1 MIYSDIAIK
10 TKPFNIK
17 ETEAV
22 ARLGAS
28 WYFGGGGM
36 MVEVEQLEQVM
47 KIIGTH
53 GLAPVI
59 AIVMIW
65 YLIFENK
72 KSNEERLKRDEE
84 IISTM
89 ILLKENI
96 VDGYVDNS
104 KLKIFVR
111 VLWIRLIQSYEKLV
125 LWYIINNSIQKNR
138 DNILNELS
146 QEVTEILDRINELL
160 LMFTSNRISKI
171 YYELILKSWE
181 EIHLI
186 IIDVFDSATK
196 CEDIDYKELARTL
209 KTHIEKEQARVLK
222 LINET
227 KI

>member
-1 MIYSDIAIK
+1 
-10 TKPFNIK
+10 
-17 ETEAV
+17 
-22 ARLGAS
+22 
-28 WYFGGGGM
+28 
-36 MVEVEQLEQVM
+36 MVEVGQLEEVM

-65 YLIFENK
+65 YLIVENK

-111 VLWIRLIQSYEKLV
+111 VLGIRLIQSYEKLV

-160 LMFTSNRISKI
+160 LMFTSNRTSSI

-186 IIDVFDSATK
+186 IINVFDSATK

>member
-1 MIYSDIAIK
+1 
-10 TKPFNIK
+10 
-17 ETEAV
+17 
-22 ARLGAS
+22 
-28 WYFGGGGM
+28 
-36 MVEVEQLEQVM
+36 MVEVGQLEEVM

-65 YLIFENK
+65 YLIVENK

-89 ILLKENI
+89 VLLKENI

-171 YYELILKSWE
+171 YYDLILKSWE

>member
-1 MIYSDIAIK
+1 
-10 TKPFNIK
+10 
-17 ETEAV
+17 
-22 ARLGAS
+22 
-28 WYFGGGGM
+28 
-36 MVEVEQLEQVM
+36 MVEVGQLEEVM

-65 YLIFENK
+65 YLIVENK

-171 YYELILKSWE
+171 YYDLILKSWE

>member
-1 MIYSDIAIK
+1 
-10 TKPFNIK
+10 
-17 ETEAV
+17 
-22 ARLGAS
+22 
-28 WYFGGGGM
+28 
-36 MVEVEQLEQVM
+36 MVEVEKLEQIM
-47 KIIGTH
+47 KIVGTH

-65 YLIFENK
+65 YLIVENK

>member
-1 MIYSDIAIK
+1 
-10 TKPFNIK
+10 
-17 ETEAV
+17 
-22 ARLGAS
+22 
-28 WYFGGGGM
+28 
-36 MVEVEQLEQVM
+36 MVEVGQLEQIM

-65 YLIFENK
+65 YLIVENK
-72 KSNEERLKRDEE
+72 KSNEDRLKRDEE

>member
-1 MIYSDIAIK
+1 
-10 TKPFNIK
+10 
-17 ETEAV
+17 
-22 ARLGAS
+22 
-28 WYFGGGGM
+28 
-36 MVEVEQLEQVM
+36 MVEVGQLEQLM

-65 YLIFENK
+65 YLIVENK

-160 LMFTSNRISKI
+160 LMFTSNKISKI

-186 IIDVFDSATK
+186 IISVFDSATK
-196 CEDIDYKELARTL
+196 CDDIDYKELARTL

>member
-1 MIYSDIAIK
+1 
-10 TKPFNIK
+10 
-17 ETEAV
+17 
-22 ARLGAS
+22 
-28 WYFGGGGM
+28 
-36 MVEVEQLEQVM
+36 MVEVGQLEQVM

-65 YLIFENK
+65 YLIVENK

>member
-1 MIYSDIAIK
+1 
-10 TKPFNIK
+10 
-17 ETEAV
+17 
-22 ARLGAS
+22 
-28 WYFGGGGM
+28 
-36 MVEVEQLEQVM
+36 MVEVDKLEQLM

-65 YLIFENK
+65 YLIVENK

-160 LMFTSNRISKI
+160 LMFTSNRTSSI

-186 IIDVFDSATK
+186 IINVFDSATR

-222 LINET
+222 EINEI

>member
-1 MIYSDIAIK
+1 
-10 TKPFNIK
+10 
-17 ETEAV
+17 
-22 ARLGAS
+22 
-28 WYFGGGGM
+28 
-36 MVEVEQLEQVM
+36 MVEVGQLEQLM
-47 KIIGTH
+47 KIVGTH

-65 YLIFENK
+65 YLIVENK

-89 ILLKENI
+89 VLLKENI

-111 VLWIRLIQSYEKLV
+111 VLWVRLIQNYEKLV
-125 LWYIINNSIQKNR
+125 LWYVINNSIQKNR
-138 DNILNELS
+138 DNILNELT
-146 QEVTEILDRINELL
+146 QEVAEILDRINELL
-160 LMFTSNRISKI
+160 LMFTSNRTSSI

-186 IIDVFDSATK
+186 IINVFDSVTK
-196 CEDIDYKELARTL
+196 CDDIDYKELARTL

-222 LINET
+222 EINEI

>member
-1 MIYSDIAIK
+1 
-10 TKPFNIK
+10 
-17 ETEAV
+17 
-22 ARLGAS
+22 
-28 WYFGGGGM
+28 
-36 MVEVEQLEQVM
+36 MVEVEQLEEVM

-65 YLIFENK
+65 YLIVENK

-160 LMFTSNRISKI
+160 LMFTSNRTSSI

-186 IIDVFDSATK
+186 IINVFDSATK

>member
-1 MIYSDIAIK
+1 
-10 TKPFNIK
+10 
-17 ETEAV
+17 
-22 ARLGAS
+22 
-28 WYFGGGGM
+28 
-36 MVEVEQLEQVM
+36 MVEVDKLEQIM

-65 YLIFENK
+65 YLIVENK

-171 YYELILKSWE
+171 YYDLILKSWE

-186 IIDVFDSATK
+186 IINVFDSATK
-196 CEDIDYKELARTL
+196 CDDIDYKELARTL

-222 LINET
+222 EINET

>member
-1 MIYSDIAIK
+1 
-10 TKPFNIK
+10 
-17 ETEAV
+17 
-22 ARLGAS
+22 
-28 WYFGGGGM
+28 
-36 MVEVEQLEQVM
+36 MVEVGQLEQLM

-65 YLIFENK
+65 YLIVENK

-171 YYELILKSWE
+171 YYDLILKSWE

-186 IIDVFDSATK
+186 IINVFDSVTK
-196 CEDIDYKELARTL
+196 CDDIDYKELARTL

-222 LINET
+222 EINEI

>member
-1 MIYSDIAIK
+1 
-10 TKPFNIK
+10 
-17 ETEAV
+17 
-22 ARLGAS
+22 
-28 WYFGGGGM
+28 
-36 MVEVEQLEQVM
+36 MVEVGQLEQIM
-47 KIIGTH
+47 KIVGTH

-65 YLIFENK
+65 YLIVENK

-84 IISTM
+84 IIST
-89 ILLKENI
+89 IVLLKENI

-111 VLWIRLIQSYEKLV
+111 VLWVRLIQSYEKLV

-138 DNILNELS
+138 DNILNELT

-160 LMFTSNRISKI
+160 LMFTSNRTSSI

-186 IIDVFDSATK
+186 IINVFDSATK

>member
-1 MIYSDIAIK
+1 
-10 TKPFNIK
+10 
-17 ETEAV
+17 
-22 ARLGAS
+22 
-28 WYFGGGGM
+28 
-36 MVEVEQLEQVM
+36 MVEVEQLEEVM

-65 YLIFENK
+65 YLIVENK

-171 YYELILKSWE
+171 YYDLILKSWE

>member
-1 MIYSDIAIK
+1 
-10 TKPFNIK
+10 
-17 ETEAV
+17 
-22 ARLGAS
+22 
-28 WYFGGGGM
+28 
-36 MVEVEQLEQVM
+36 MVEIDKLEQLM

-65 YLIFENK
+65 YLIVENK

-160 LMFTSNRISKI
+160 LMFTSNRTSSI

-186 IIDVFDSATK
+186 IINVFDSATK

>member
-1 MIYSDIAIK
+1 
-10 TKPFNIK
+10 
-17 ETEAV
+17 
-22 ARLGAS
+22 
-28 WYFGGGGM
+28 
-36 MVEVEQLEQVM
+36 MVEIDKLEQLM

-59 AIVMIW
+59 AIVLIT
-65 YLIFENK
+65 YLIFESK
-72 KSNEERLKRDEE
+72 KATEERTKRDEE

-89 ILLKENI
+89 ILLKDSI
-96 VDGYVDNS
+96 VDGHIEQS
-104 KLKIFVR
+104 KLKMVVR
-111 VLWIRLIQSYEKLV
+111 LLWIRLIQSYEKLV

-138 DNILNELS
+138 DNILNELT

-160 LMFTSNRISKI
+160 LMFTSNRISSI

-186 IIDVFDSATK
+186 IINIFDSATK

-222 LINET
+222 EINEI

>member
-1 MIYSDIAIK
+1 
-10 TKPFNIK
+10 
-17 ETEAV
+17 
-22 ARLGAS
+22 
-28 WYFGGGGM
+28 
-36 MVEVEQLEQVM
+36 MVEVGQLEQLM

-65 YLIFENK
+65 YLIVENK

-160 LMFTSNRISKI
+160 LMFTSNRTSSI

-186 IIDVFDSATK
+186 IINVFDSATK

-222 LINET
+222 LINEI

>member
-1 MIYSDIAIK
+1 
-10 TKPFNIK
+10 
-17 ETEAV
+17 
-22 ARLGAS
+22 
-28 WYFGGGGM
+28 
-36 MVEVEQLEQVM
+36 MVEVDKLEQLM

-65 YLIFENK
+65 YLIVENK

-160 LMFTSNRISKI
+160 LMFTSNRTSSI

-186 IIDVFDSATK
+186 IINVFDSATK

-222 LINET
+222 EINET